1 MLKGQE
7 GTVLM
12 QSEWWP
18 HKKEDS
24 HPPAE
29 KRQHQ
34 GTMGKKTSVSPDV
47 SSDTNHGSTLNL
59 DSGFPELCYDS
70 VE

>member
-24 HPPAE
+24 HPHAE